1 MTSLFIVS
9 TLLRPAYAVDEIQV
23 YNAEIAEINQWT
35 IQQHLNYTFIGRTV
49 PDYAGGLVPNH
60 SLNGTPELAYGITDW
75 WELGFYAPFAVSS
88 GGTFYSDAFKIRNL
102 FVSPHAADNNFF
114 YGINFEWSYITPA
127 FSQSRVGLEI
137 RPIIG
142 VRNKE
147 WEFIVNPIVDFTIGK
162 GGEVDFAPC
171 ARFAR
176 NLGHDIF
183 VGVEYYGDLGRIGDF
198 SPLREQQH
206 QLFGVV
212 DFKLG
217 VVDVDL
223 GLGYGLTHGS
233 DRLVAKLILGYAFPV
248 PGGKTEASTQ
258 PMQSPPT
265 MKTAR

>member
-1 MTSLFIVS
+1 MQKKQGFFHYASTSFIMTSLVIFS
-9 TLLRPAYAVDEIQV
+9 TLLRPAYAVDEIEV

-60 SLNGTPELAYGITDW
+60 SLNSTPELAYGITDW

-102 FVSPHAADNNFF
+102 FVSSHAADNNFS

-147 WEFIVNPIVDFTIGK
+147 WEFIVIRSLTSLLAK
-162 GGEVDFAPC
+162 EEKLTSRLAP
-171 ARFAR
+171 
-176 NLGHDIF
+176 
-183 VGVEYYGDLGRIGDF
+183 
-198 SPLREQQH
+198 
-206 QLFGVV
+206 
-212 DFKLG
+212 
-217 VVDVDL
+217 
-223 GLGYGLTHGS
+223 GS
-233 DRLVAKLILGYAFPV
+233 HVILAMTSSLASNISAILG
-248 PGGKTEASTQ
+248 E
-258 PMQSPPT
+258 
-265 MKTAR
+265 